1 MSELVKRVLVAL
13 IGIPVA
19 VAIIWIGDFVFFL
32 FLLFISNFVLFEFY
46 NLSNKKNIEPYFFFG
61 ILVSTL
67 IQTFYYLLLNRL
79 LYINTVYLYTLFAI
93 TIAFTPILLLFVQVW
108 NRKTEFIINV
118 SYTLLGI
125 YWVSFTFITVLSI
138 RFLPEFANLLSQL
151 GEIEMPNLI
160 FVFPYS
166 IDNTWSAKFFL
177 VVLGTIWLCDSFAY
191 FIGLR
196 FGKHKLAPKTSPKKT
211 WEGAIGGYFGAI
223 FVFFILDFSF
233 SLNLPLGYK
242 ILFASIVGI
251 VGQIGDLAESKI
263 KREFNVKDSSNILPG
278 HGGFLDRMDS
288 IMFVYPA
295 IFLVLFILM
304 VF

>member
-19 VAIIWIGDFVFFL
+19 VAIIWFGDFVFFL

-46 NLSNKKNIEPYFFFG
+46 NLSNKKNIEPYSFFG

-79 LYINTVYLYTLFAI
+79 LYINTFYLYTLFAI

-151 GEIEMPNLI
+151 GEIETPNLI
-160 FVFPYS
+160 FGFQYS

-223 FVFFILDFSF
+223 FSFFILDFSF
-233 SLNLPLGYK
+233 SLNLPLGFQT
-242 ILFASIVGI
+242 LFASIVGI